1 VRPGLDGD
9 QDEARANPGGR
20 GVVVFMTGLSGAGK
34 STIAEALKAELDATG
49 RPATILDGD
58 VLRALDATAL
68 GFDQASRERQIQRAA
83 ELAAGY
89 AADGQVVI
97 AALIAPFDDA
107 RKRARATVEPVAPF
121 VLTWVRTPLEV
132 AEARDPKGLYRK
144 VRAGE
149 IGEFTGISSPFE
161 EPADADLIIDT
172 TSTPI
177 PEAVT
182 QLRTAIEEA
191 IAGG

>member
-1 VRPGLDGD
+1 VRPGLAGD

-172 TSTPI
+172 TSTAVAD
-177 PEAVT
+177 AVT

-191 IAGG
+191 VAGG

>member
-9 QDEARANPGGR
+9 QDAARANPGGR

-97 AALIAPFDDA
+97 AALIAPFDEA

-121 VLTWVRTPLEV
+121 VLTWVRAPLEV

-172 TSTPI
+172 TSTPVAD
-177 PEAVT
+177 AVT

-191 IAGG
+191 VAGG

>member
-1 VRPGLDGD
+1 VTPSLDGD

-121 VLTWVRTPLEV
+121 VLTWVRAPLEV

-172 TSTPI
+172 TSTAVAD
-177 PEAVT
+177 AVT

-191 IAGG
+191 VAGG